1 MPKDTQ
7 KLSAETSARTSRT
20 GGRAATT
27 GVIPGRFAL
36 SVGNPDLSSP
46 HRWRWELLTNLARLE
61 TGHTPSRRHPGYWDG
76 DIPWIGIK
84 DAAEH
89 HGRDLFETVQYVT
102 QEGIDNSA
110 ARVLP
115 TGTVCLSRTASIGY
129 ITRMGVPMATS
140 QDFVNWVCGPNLD
153 SRLLLYLLL
162 SEVDSL
168 SRFAYGTTHQTI
180 YFPEVK
186 AFHVCVPPLAEQ
198 RAIAGVLGSLDDKIE
213 QNRRTARALERLA
226 RAIFRA
232 WFVDF
237 EPVKA
242 KAAGAASFP
251 SMPQPVFDALPTRF
265 VDSDIGPVPEG
276 WEVKAIGD
284 VVTTKGGGTPN
295 TKNPEYWGGGEHCWV
310 TPKDMSRLSHPVL
323 LDTKRRITEAAVNS
337 ISSGM
342 LPVGTVL
349 MSSRA
354 PVGYLAIASVPT
366 AINQGFIA
374 MVCDGPLPPTYV
386 LNWALTSMDAIKAH
400 ASGTTFPEISKKNFR
415 PLPVVVPISDVIAA
429 YQQTSDPLFDLL
441 VACVKESLQFT
452 QVRDYLLPQLLSG
465 TVRVCS

>member
-1 MPKDTQ
+1 MKADTYTQ
-7 KLSAETSARTSRT
+7 TGVPVVRGNNLTGRPGFFGDFVFVSEATTSRFV
-20 GGRAATT
+20 RCLAK
-27 GVIPGRFAL
+27 PG
-36 SVGNPDLSSP
+36 DLVFP
-46 HRWRWELLTNLARLE
+46 HRGAIGEVGLVVKQGFDHWMLSTSMMKLRPDPKKLNSSFAFYFFRSPLGRHQLLKNASQVGTPGIGQPLASLRACELAL
-61 TGHTPSRRHPGYWDG
+61 
-76 DIPWIGIK
+76 
-84 DAAEH
+84 
-89 HGRDLFETVQYVT
+89 
-102 QEGIDNSA
+102 
-110 ARVLP
+110 
-115 TGTVCLSRTASIGY
+115 
-129 ITRMGVPMATS
+129 
-140 QDFVNWVCGPNLD
+140 
-153 SRLLLYLLL
+153 
-162 SEVDSL
+162 
-168 SRFAYGTTHQTI
+168 
-180 YFPEVK
+180 
-186 AFHVCVPPLAEQ
+186 PPLDDQ
-198 RAIAGVLGSLDDKIE
+198 LTIAGVLGPLDDKIE

-276 WEVKAIGD
+276 WEVKGIGD
-284 VVTTKGGGTPN
+284 VVTTKGGGTPS
-295 TKNPEYWGGGEHCWV
+295 TKNPEYWDGGEHCWA

-323 LDTKRRITEAAVNS
+323 LDTDRRITAAGVNS

-354 PVGYLAIASVPT
+354 PIGYLAIARVPT

-386 LNWALTSMDAIKAH
+386 LSWALTSMDAIQAH

-415 PLPVVVPISDVIAA
+415 PLPVVVPIGDVIAA
-429 YQQTSDPLFDLL
+429 YQKTSDPLFDLL
-441 VACVKESLQFT
+441 TACVKESLQLA

-465 TVRVCS
+465 TVRVRS

>member
-1 MPKDTQ
+1 MPNDPQ
-7 KLSAETSARTSRT
+7 SLSAETSTRTFRT

-61 TGHTPSRRHPGYWDG
+61 TGHTPSRRHPEYWDG

-84 DAAEH
+84 DAGEH
-89 HGRDLFETVQYVT
+89 HGHDLFKTVQYVT

-129 ITRMGVPMATS
+129 IIRMGVPMATS

-153 SRLLLYLLL
+153 SQFLLYLLL

-186 AFHVCVPPLAEQ
+186 AFHVCVPPLPEQ
-198 RAIAGVLGSLDDKIE
+198 HAIAGVLGALDDKIE
-213 QNRRTARALERLA
+213 QNRQTAQALDQLA
-226 RAIFRA
+226 QAIFRA

-242 KAAGAASFP
+242 KAAGATSFP
-251 SMPQPVFDALPTRF
+251 SMPQHVFDALPTRF

-276 WEVKAIGD
+276 WEVKGIGD
-284 VVTTKGGGTPN
+284 VVTTKGGGTPS
-295 TKNPEYWGGGEHCWV
+295 TKNPEYWDGGEHCWA

-323 LDTKRRITEAAVNS
+323 LDTERRITAAGVNS

-354 PVGYLAIASVPT
+354 PVGYLGIARVPT

-415 PLPVVVPISDVIAA
+415 PLPVVLPIGDVIAA

-441 VACVKESLQFT
+441 AACVKESLQLT

-465 TVRVCS
+465 TVRLRS

>member
-1 MPKDTQ
+1 MAIEWQRPTIDDIADKVAMGPFGSSI
-7 KLSAETSARTSRT
+7 KVETFVLEGVPIISGQHLHGFRVDDAPGFNFISREHAQRLANANVMRGDIVFTHAGNIGQAAYIPENSKFERYVISQRQFYMRCDRSKAIPEFVALYFKSPEGQHQLLANTSQVGVPSIAQPVTYLRTI
-20 GGRAATT
+20 
-27 GVIPGRFAL
+27 VIPL
-36 SVGNPDLSSP
+36 
-46 HRWRWELLTNLARLE
+46 
-61 TGHTPSRRHPGYWDG
+61 
-76 DIPWIGIK
+76 
-84 DAAEH
+84 
-89 HGRDLFETVQYVT
+89 
-102 QEGIDNSA
+102 
-110 ARVLP
+110 
-115 TGTVCLSRTASIGY
+115 
-129 ITRMGVPMATS
+129 
-140 QDFVNWVCGPNLD
+140 
-153 SRLLLYLLL
+153 
-162 SEVDSL
+162 
-168 SRFAYGTTHQTI
+168 
-180 YFPEVK
+180 
-186 AFHVCVPPLAEQ
+186 PPLDHQ
-198 RAIAGVLGSLDDKIE
+198 RAIAEVFGALDDKIE
-213 QNRRTARALERLA
+213 QNRKTAQALERLA

-242 KAAGAASFP
+242 KAAGAASFS

-295 TKNPEYWGGGEHCWV
+295 TKNPEYWGDGEHCWV

-323 LDTKRRITEAAVNS
+323 LDTKRRITAAAVNS

-354 PVGYLAIASVPT
+354 PVGYLGIARVPT

-374 MVCDGPLPPTYV
+374 MVCDGPLPPIYV

-415 PLPVVVPISDVIAA
+415 PLPVVLPIGDVIAA
-429 YQQTSDPLFDLL
+429 YQQKSDPLFDLL
-441 VACVKESLQFT
+441 AACVKESLQLA
-452 QVRDYLLPQLLSG
+452 QVRDYLLPQLLSE
-465 TVRVCS
+465 TVRVRS